1 MTHSAPLQTS
11 VGWIPAHPIYGAISM
26 RRYWQALSECIRE
39 DDSFQIHS
47 VIRPQD
53 IQAPTGVLGSAKRY
67 WQRRVSYP
75 RLIRHEFRGEIGH
88 VLDHSWADM
97 LPHLPK
103 GTLKVVT
110 VHDLIPL
117 RFPGE
122 LTTAQLAR
130 FQGWVSH
137 VRDADAVIADSTYT
151 KCEVVE
157 WLGVPEERIQVVPCG
172 VVMPDSR
179 SVQRPLAS
187 VPKNPAV
194 FTVGSIGSTISR
206 KNLEILPAAFA
217 QYAQGA
223 GKKIRLVRVG
233 GRLPEAL
240 ANELR
245 GILGDD
251 GLIELGYLSDEE
263 VGAFYQAMD
272 GVVVPS
278 WYEGFGLPVLEALA
292 QGTPVICSNT
302 TSLPE
307 VGGDEAIYFDPTSPE
322 ELAARLIQLATAGV
336 TDDWRERARARAARF
351 SWRASLEGVHSVYE
365 ECLARRHSEP
375 ATFGRNPL

>member
-1 MTHSAPLQTS
+1 MTHSAPLQIS
-11 VGWIPAHPIYGAISM
+11 VGWIPAHPVYGAISM

-39 DDSFQIHS
+39 DDRFQIHS

-75 RLIRHEFRGEIGH
+75 RLLRHEFRGKIGH
-88 VLDHSWADM
+88 VLDHRWADM

-122 LTTAQLAR
+122 LTAAQSAR

-137 VRDADAVIADSTYT
+137 VRDADAVIADSAYT
-151 KCEVVE
+151 KGEVVE
-157 WLGVPEERIQVVPCG
+157 WLGVPEERIQVVSCG
-172 VVMPDSR
+172 LVMPDSR
-179 SVQRPLAS
+179 SVHRPLAS
-187 VPKNPAV
+187 VPKKLAV
-194 FTVGSIGSTISR
+194 FMVGSIGSTISR

-240 ANELR
+240 VNELR

-251 GLIELGYLSDEE
+251 ELIELGYLSD
-263 VGAFYQAMD
+263 D
-272 GVVVPS
+272 LLS
-278 WYEGFGLPVLEALA
+278 
-292 QGTPVICSNT
+292 
-302 TSLPE
+302 
-307 VGGDEAIYFDPTSPE
+307 
-322 ELAARLIQLATAGV
+322 
-336 TDDWRERARARAARF
+336 
-351 SWRASLEGVHSVYE
+351 
-365 ECLARRHSEP
+365 
-375 ATFGRNPL
+375 